1 MSAGAFIYL
10 TGRSAVNRIA
20 RQAAQLRSPRY
31 LVALLLGTAYV
42 GYVLFREQPSTA
54 AAGIDPGWVELFGV
68 LLLLFLVAWSWIV
81 GVEQRALAFS
91 PAEVT
96 LLFPAPITR
105 RTLIHYKL
113 LRSQFVILVNTLLW
127 TLLLQR
133 GFGAQP
139 PLLRAVALWTM
150 LSTLSLHRLGAS
162 FVRTTLAEHGWAGVQ
177 RRLPTL
183 ALLALVAGG
192 MVWTVV
198 EAVPLL
204 SAGRAAGGTA
214 VLDALSIALATPV
227 PSALL
232 WPLRALIRPLGA
244 SNATEWLHAIGPA
257 LLVLAAHYVWVVR
270 SDTAFEEAAAA
281 ASLASARRHAMQG
294 PGAPGARRDRPVS
307 PPLVALRP
315 IGWPAGAILWKNVT
329 AVLRR
334 RRARNLALAFV
345 VAGSAAAAGSFRGG
359 GGLAEFAAAIALTW
373 VVFVF
378 CFGPQWIRNDLRA
391 DLQQVDLLRAYPVRG
406 WAIVAAETLASSIAL
421 TLLELAML
429 GFAYLALLGNHDLE
443 VGFEERTLLLGAAVL
458 LLPPIT
464 FTAMLLYN
472 GAALL
477 YPAWVRLGMAQRGI
491 EALGQNLLATVAF
504 ALLLGLLLAGPTAA
518 GSLIFH
524 GLAPALDAWS
534 LAPATVV
541 GLGLLAGE
549 LALLVG
555 WLGQVFDRTDAASIP
570 A

>member
-1 MSAGAFIYL
+1 
-10 TGRSAVNRIA
+10 
-20 RQAAQLRSPRY
+20 
-31 LVALLLGTAYV
+31 
-42 GYVLFREQPSTA
+42 
-54 AAGIDPGWVELFGV
+54 
-68 LLLLFLVAWSWIV
+68 
-81 GVEQRALAFS
+81 
-91 PAEVT
+91 
-96 LLFPAPITR
+96 
-105 RTLIHYKL
+105 
-113 LRSQFVILVNTLLW
+113 
-127 TLLLQR
+127 
-133 GFGAQP
+133 
-139 PLLRAVALWTM
+139 
-150 LSTLSLHRLGAS
+150 
-162 FVRTTLAEHGWAGVQ
+162 
-177 RRLPTL
+177 
-183 ALLALVAGG
+183 
-192 MVWTVV
+192 
-198 EAVPLL
+198 
-204 SAGRAAGGTA
+204 
-214 VLDALSIALATPV
+214 
-227 PSALL
+227 
-232 WPLRALIRPLGA
+232 
-244 SNATEWLHAIGPA
+244 
-257 LLVLAAHYVWVVR
+257 
-270 SDTAFEEAAAA
+270 
-281 ASLASARRHAMQG
+281 
-294 PGAPGARRDRPVS
+294 
-307 PPLVALRP
+307 
-315 IGWPAGAILWKNVT
+315 VT

-549 LALLVG
+549 LALLVR